1 MDVLAL
7 HEIDQR
13 PVTLSE
19 ARAGFVIQQSTLE
32 VISMATQKDKLNLNE
47 ELTTAKPEDL
57 LIEEFSIIELEDR
70 LELQARCNNNCD
82 CDAF

>member
-1 MDVLAL
+1 
-7 HEIDQR
+7 
-13 PVTLSE
+13 
-19 ARAGFVIQQSTLE
+19 
-32 VISMATQKDKLNLNE
+32 MATQKDKLNLSE